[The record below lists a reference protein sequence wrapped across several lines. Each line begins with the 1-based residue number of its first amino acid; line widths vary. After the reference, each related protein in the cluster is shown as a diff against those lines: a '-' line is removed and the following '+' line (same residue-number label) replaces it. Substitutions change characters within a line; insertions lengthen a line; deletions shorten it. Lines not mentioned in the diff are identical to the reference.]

1 MGTGY
6 DRHIEELTLE
16 PFLITKFQDIAEGRK
31 AVKKLKDMGVSAVF
45 SDTQELYV
53 SSEQVNRAIEVM
65 GFPHE
70 VRETPQPGPWCTQC
84 GNQLVS
90 TGVRGGRLQVLFGI
104 LTPARRWYCHACEEE
119 IKDTSSLSRLRKRIK
134 RTLVRKG
141 YHSKPAFIIIGAQK
155 AGTTAMFRIL
165 RQHPQIVAP
174 AEKELHFFDS
184 MRIRYGDFAAYHE
197 MFPLP
202 YELKP
207 DKLTYEASP
216 SYLFNPDCPERIYR
230 YSPEIRLVAVLREP
244 VSRAFSAWNMYK
256 SFTHSANPY
265 LRLFAERRS
274 FEDAVMQ
281 EIGELDK
288 KDWKTDKFSYIKR
301 GMYIEQLE
309 RYLQY
314 VSRESLLILEHSR
327 LIRDPQAVFA
337 SMFRFLQ
344 IEDRIAVRTLR
355 SHVTRYADDIP
366 LKARDA
372 LKSVFKSCNDKLYK
386 LLGEEY
392 DW

>member
-1 MGTGY
+1 M
-6 DRHIEELTLE
+6 E
-16 PFLITKFQDIAEGRK
+16 
-31 AVKKLKDMGVSAVF
+31 KLKDVGVSAVF

-53 SSEQVNRAIEVM
+53 SAEQVNRAIEVM
-65 GFPHE
+65 GLPHE
-70 VRETPQPGPWCTQC
+70 VRDMPQPGPWCTQC

-90 TGVRGGRLQVLFGI
+90 TRVGSGRFQDIIRFLPGI
-104 LTPARRWYCHACEEE
+104 LTPARSWYCHACEEE
-119 IKDTSSLSRLRKRIK
+119 IKDTSSLIRLRKRIK
-134 RTLVRKG
+134 RKLVSKG

-174 AEKELHFFDS
+174 VEKELHFFDS
-184 MRIRYGDFAAYHE
+184 MRIRYGDFVAYHE

-202 YELKP
+202 HELKP
-207 DKLTYEASP
+207 DKLTYEATP
-216 SYLFNPDCPERIYR
+216 SYLFDPDCPERIYR
-230 YSPEIRLVAVLREP
+230 YSPEIRLIAILREP

-265 LRLFAERRS
+265 LRLFAESRS

-281 EIGELDK
+281 EIGEIEK
-288 KDWKTDKFSYIKR
+288 KDSKSDKFSYIKR

-314 VSRESLLILEHSR
+314 VSRDSLLILEHSR
-327 LIRDPQAVFA
+327 LNSDPQAVFA
-337 SMFRFLQ
+337 GMFRFLQ
-344 IEDRIAVRTLR
+344 IDDRIPVRTLR
-355 SHVTRYADDIP
+355 SHVTKYKEEIP

-372 LKSVFKSCNDKLYK
+372 LKSVFRSYNERLFK

-392 DW
+392 GW

>member
-1 MGTGY
+1 MGMT
-6 DRHIEELTLE
+6 
-16 PFLITKFQDIAEGRK
+16 
-31 AVKKLKDMGVSAVF
+31 AVF

-53 SSEQVNRAIEVM
+53 SAEQVSRAIEVM
-65 GFPHE
+65 GLPRE
-70 VRETPQPGPWCTQC
+70 VRDSPQPGPWCTQC

-90 TGVRGGRLQVLFGI
+90 AGLSGGQLRAIIKILPGI

-119 IKDTSSLSRLRKRIK
+119 MKDTSSLSRLRKRIK
-134 RTLVRKG
+134 RTLVSKG
-141 YHSKPAFIIIGAQK
+141 YHSTPAFIIIGAQK

-174 AEKELHFFDS
+174 IEKELHFFDS
-184 MRIRYGDFAAYHE
+184 MRIRYGDFVTYHE

-202 YELKP
+202 HELKP

-230 YSPEIRLVAVLREP
+230 YSPGVRLVAILREP

-256 SFTHSANPY
+256 SFTYSANPY
-265 LRLFAERRS
+265 LRLFAESRS
-274 FEDAVMQ
+274 FEDAVLQ
-281 EIGELDK
+281 EIGELEK

-301 GMYIEQLE
+301 GMYVEQLE

-314 VSRESLLILEHSR
+314 ISRDSLLILEYSR
-327 LIRDPQAVFA
+327 LISDPQNVFT

-344 IEDRIAVRTLR
+344 IDDRIAIRTLR
-355 SHVTRYADDIP
+355 SHVTKYRDEIP
-366 LKARDA
+366 MKARDA
-372 LKSVFKSCNDKLYK
+372 LQSVFKPYNERLFK